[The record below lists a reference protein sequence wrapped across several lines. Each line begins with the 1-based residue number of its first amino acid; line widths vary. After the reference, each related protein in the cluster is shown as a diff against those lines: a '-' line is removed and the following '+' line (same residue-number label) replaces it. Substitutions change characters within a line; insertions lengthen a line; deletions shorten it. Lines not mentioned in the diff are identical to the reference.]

1 VVYLRRS
8 VNKEELA
15 ALYSAADVA
24 WVGPLRDGMNLVA
37 KEYVAC
43 QRGGDGVLVLSEFA
57 GAAQELGEALRINPY
72 DEVGT
77 ASTIVRALEMDA
89 GSRSERMAALHE
101 RVHRND
107 AVAWAERF
115 MSGLREATAP
125 ARVTLHRDRPTPDPV
140 KLRTA
145 YDKAERRL
153 LLLDY
158 DGTLVPIAQ
167 RPQDAAPPPRL
178 LGLLRDLVALPSTTT
193 LIVSGRPRADI
204 ERWFGDIGGLGLAV
218 EHGALLREPGASAWQ
233 TLRGGMD
240 LSWKDRVRP
249 LLEQFSASAPGA
261 LVEDKEYALA
271 WHYRLVDAEF
281 GAWLANELVT
291 TLENL
296 LSGTELAVIHG
307 NKVVEVRYAWAN
319 KGEVAARLVAGFR
332 RKSFVLAMG
341 DDRTDEDL
349 FARLPRTT
357 WTIRVGTGSTSA
369 RFRVAGSDDANGL
382 LRMITSSLP
391 APA

>member
-8 VNKEELA
+8 VNKTELA

-43 QRGGDGVLVLSEFA
+43 QHGGDGVLMLSEFA

-77 ASTIVRALEMDA
+77 AKAIVRALEMDPEDRA
-89 GSRSERMAALHE
+89 ERMAALHE

-107 AVAWAERF
+107 AVRWAERF
-115 MSGLREATAP
+115 TDGLRAATDP
-125 ARVTLHRDRPTPDPV
+125 ARRTMLTERPEPDV
-140 KLRTA
+140 A
-145 YDKAERRL
+145 AIKAAFGAASKRL

-158 DGTLVPIAQ
+158 DGTLVEIQP
-167 RPQDAAPPPRL
+167 RPQDAAPTPELIEL
-178 LGLLRDLVALPSTTT
+178 LSDLAALPNTTVA
-193 LIVSGRPRADI
+193 IVSGRSQADI
-204 ERWFGDIGGLGLAV
+204 EGWFGDIPDLGLAV
-218 EHGALLREPGASAWQ
+218 EHGALMREAGTHEWQ
-233 TLRGGMD
+233 QLRGGMD
-240 LSWKDRVRP
+240 LSWKESVRSI
-249 LLEQFSASAPGA
+249 LDQFAASAPGS
-261 LVEDKEYALA
+261 LVENKEYALA

-307 NKVVEVRYAWAN
+307 NRVVEVRYAWAN
-319 KGEVAARLVAGFR
+319 KGEVAAILSSRNR

-349 FARLPRTT
+349 FGRVPRTA
-357 WTIRVGTGSTSA
+357 WTIRVGDGSTAA
-369 RFRVAGSDDANGL
+369 RFRVTGPTAATGL
-382 LRMITSSLP
+382 LRLLIT
-391 APA
+391 